1 MKDLSYIDYT
11 FFDKPEILS
20 CIFYPREENSQFHPV
35 GTEELL
41 IPVKD
46 GFFIGARLHHTDK
59 KAPVIL
65 FFHGNGEIVSDYD
78 ELAPLYLEKGINF
91 LPVDYRGYGLSTG
104 KPTVTAM
111 MRDAH
116 IIFEFIKNWLKEYS
130 FTGHLII
137 MGRSLGSA
145 SALEIAVNYE
155 DHIDG
160 LIIESGFAYTLP
172 LLSTLGVDVD
182 ALNIMEKKGL
192 QNIDKAAKFKKR
204 FLVIH
209 AEHDHIIPFSEG
221 KLLFDASP
229 STKKNMLMI
238 PGADHNTIFSAGFN
252 DYMKAV
258 KELADCRGLGTGTK

>member
-20 CIFYPREENSQFHPV
+20 CIFYPREENCQIKSV

-41 IPVKD
+41 IPVED
-46 GFFIGARLHHTDK
+46 GFFVGARLHHIDK

-65 FFHGNGEIVSDYD
+65 YFHGNGEIVSDYD
-78 ELAPLYLEKGINF
+78 EIAPLYLDKGMNF
-91 LPVDYRGYGLSTG
+91 LPVDYRGYGRSTG
-104 KPTVTAM
+104 KPTITAM

-116 IIFEFIKNWLKEYS
+116 IIFEFVKNWLKEYS

-145 SALEIAVNYE
+145 SALEVAVNYE
-155 DHIDG
+155 DQIDG

-172 LLSTLGVDVD
+172 LLNTLGVDVSNLKI
-182 ALNIMEKKGL
+182 AEKKGF
-192 QNIDKAAKFKKR
+192 QNIDKAVKFKKR

-209 AEHDHIIPFSEG
+209 AEFDHIIPFSEG
-221 KLLFDASP
+221 KALFDASF
-229 STKKNMLMI
+229 STKKKMLMI
-238 PGADHNTIFSAGFN
+238 PNADHNSVFVAGFN

-258 KELADCRGLGTGTK
+258 KELTDYQD